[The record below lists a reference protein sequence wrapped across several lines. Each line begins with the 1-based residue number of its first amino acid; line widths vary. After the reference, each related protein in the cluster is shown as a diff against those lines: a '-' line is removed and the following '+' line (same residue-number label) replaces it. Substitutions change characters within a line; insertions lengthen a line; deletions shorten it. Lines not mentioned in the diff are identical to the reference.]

1 MIGLAR
7 VCVTKPC
14 SAHKVIKLRAW
25 ASRKRHPIIRAV
37 PVLWLDGT
45 RASRKH
51 KTKGASVNKQ
61 EVIDKLLEYQTAY
74 EEAMHSMCQ
83 FAVAVP
89 TAKWALEAT
98 KAKAIATGQEA
109 GALDG
114 KNADERAQKLAL
126 WLDKDSETRR
136 ATNELLDMECGVEM
150 QKTEAEIAR
159 MGVRVLETIAK
170 LLVEG

>member
-1 MIGLAR
+1 M
-7 VCVTKPC
+7 
-14 SAHKVIKLRAW
+14 
-25 ASRKRHPIIRAV
+25 
-37 PVLWLDGT
+37 
-45 RASRKH
+45 
-51 KTKGASVNKQ
+51 NKQ

-89 TAKWALEAT
+89 TAKWSLEAT
-98 KAKAIATGQEA
+98 KAFSIARGAEA

-114 KNADERAQKLAL
+114 KNAEERAQKLAL
-126 WLDKDSETRR
+126 WLENDADVHR
-136 ATNELLDMECGVEM
+136 ATSELLDMECGVEI

-159 MGVRVLETIAK
+159 MGVRVLEAIAK